1 MPVVRTFA
9 ALLCVVAGTACGS
22 TDAASHSDSSALART
37 PEGAPYAYERV
48 PLDTTRLPGAVVDSI
63 FPMPEMI
70 RRFRLNLPDP
80 RGLVGGADSRQSLA
94 MRFVAALATADR
106 ATLGQLT
113 LSRAEFAYLYY
124 PNSRDAG
131 MTNGMPPTLRWDLM
145 TLSSEKGIGR
155 AIDRIGGK
163 PLTLQSLDCP
173 NPPTTSGTIAMHDDC
188 TVRIGRADGTTFTG
202 RLFGSIIEH
211 AGRFKFAG
219 YNNDM

>member
-1 MPVVRTFA
+1 
-9 ALLCVVAGTACGS
+9 
-22 TDAASHSDSSALART
+22 
-37 PEGAPYAYERV
+37 
-48 PLDTTRLPGAVVDSI
+48 
-63 FPMPEMI
+63 MPEMI
-70 RRFRLNLPDP
+70 RRFRAGLPDP
-80 RGLVGGADSRQSLA
+80 KGLVGGADSRRALA
-94 MRFVAALATADR
+94 TQFVAALAAGNRT
-106 ATLGQLT
+106 TLGELT

-145 TLSSEKGIGR
+145 TLSSEKGIAR

-163 PLTLQSLDCP
+163 PLTLQALDCP
-173 NPPTTSGTIAMHDDC
+173 NPPATTGTITMHDGC
-188 TVRIGRADGTTFTG
+188 TVRIGLVDGTTFNG

>member
-1 MPVVRTFA
+1 MPDARTFA
-9 ALLCVVAGTACGS
+9 TVLCVVACTACSS
-22 TDAASHSDSSALART
+22 TDAASRGDSGAIART
-37 PEGAPYAYERV
+37 PDGVPYAYERV
-48 PLDTTRLPGAVVDSI
+48 PLDTTRTPGAVVDSV

-70 RRFRLNLPDP
+70 RRFRLKLPDP
-80 RGLVGGADSRQSLA
+80 KGLVGGADSRQALA
-94 MRFVAALATADR
+94 TRLVAALSAADR

-131 MTNGMPPTLRWDLM
+131 MTNGMPPTLRWDLI
-145 TLSSEKGIGR
+145 TLSSEKGIAR

-173 NPPTTSGTIAMHDDC
+173 NPPATTGTITMHDGC
-188 TVRIGRADGTTFTG
+188 TVRLGRADGTTFNG

-219 YNNDM
+219 YDNDM

>member
-1 MPVVRTFA
+1 MPYARTFA
-9 ALLCVVAGTACGS
+9 TFLCVLAFAACRSGG
-22 TDAASHSDSSALART
+22 DAATRDSSAIART
-37 PEGAPYAYERV
+37 AEGVPYAYDRV
-48 PLDTTRLPGAVVDSI
+48 PLDTTRPQGIVVDSV

-70 RRFRLNLPDP
+70 RRFRAGLLDP
-80 RGLVGGADSRQSLA
+80 RGLIGGADSRTALVTE
-94 MRFVAALATADR
+94 FVAALASADR
-106 ATLGQLT
+106 ASLGRLT

-145 TLSSEKGIGR
+145 TLSSEKGIAR
-155 AIDRIGGK
+155 AIERIGGK

-173 NPPTTSGTIAMHDDC
+173 NPPVTTGTITMHDGC
-188 TVRIGRADGTTFTG
+188 QVRIGQSDGSIFKG